1 MSDRTRNATV
11 SDVTMTFVAYFTA
24 VVARTGSSWRARDV
38 EVDEHDELE
47 DLADSL
53 RAAGNG
59 SGPVLAVIEHED
71 EWFALV
77 RVDGEDDEPT
87 VFVSDLSA
95 VSKSRYGALLAGAE
109 PPVQEEEPPADEE
122 EPAVPATR
130 TDATWA
136 GEADLLDDLGVS
148 GAHLRKLVADLGDD
162 PAAVLAEIGEQAGFA
177 DLLENL
183 R

>member
-1 MSDRTRNATV
+1 M
-11 SDVTMTFVAYFTA
+11 AYFTA
-24 VVARTGSSWRARDV
+24 VVARSGSSWRARDV

-53 RAAGNG
+53 RAAGTG
-59 SGPVLAVIEHED
+59 GPVLAVIEHED

-87 VFVSDLSA
+87 VFVSDLPA
-95 VSKSRYGALLAGAE
+95 VTRSRYGALLAPAAE
-109 PPVQEEEPPADEE
+109 PGTDADDADETDPPV
-122 EPAVPATR
+122 PAVRSDT
-130 TDATWA
+130 TWA

-148 GAHLRKLVADLGDD
+148 GSTLRKLVADLGDD
-162 PAAVLAEIGEQAGFA
+162 PAAALAEIGEQAGFA

>member
-1 MSDRTRNATV
+1 
-11 SDVTMTFVAYFTA
+11 MTFVAYFTT

-53 RAAGNG
+53 RAAGSG
-59 SGPVLAVIEHED
+59 DGPVLAVIEHED

-87 VFVSDLSA
+87 VFVSDLAA
-95 VSKSRYGALLAGAE
+95 VSKSRYGALLAAAE
-109 PPVQEEEPPADEE
+109 PPGEAEEPPATEE
-122 EPAVPATR
+122 DDAPAPAPR
-130 TDATWA
+130 SDSTWA

-148 GAHLRKLVADLGDD
+148 GPHLRKLVADLGDD

-177 DLLENL
+177 ELLENL